1 MHGGVRKMRAGNL
14 RNSPEDTPDRAWDL
28 LDEVLILQKAKNN
41 LKNRLKQQV
50 EVIAR
55 GMGENNDHLSEERE
69 GRQFQKVSSAMD
81 TPSAV
86 SLSVQT
92 PILTMRLQWSLGQRK
107 RRRGWWRDW

>member
-1 MHGGVRKMRAGNL
+1 MRAGNL
-14 RNSPEDTPDRAWDL
+14 RNSPVDIPDRAWDS
-28 LDEVLILQKAKNN
+28 LDEVLILEKAKNN

-55 GMGENNDHLSEERE
+55 EL
-69 GRQFQKVSSAMD
+69 QKVSTAMN

-92 PILTMRLQWSLGQRK
+92 SILTRLQWSLGQRK
-107 RRRGWWRDW
+107 RRRGWWRDC